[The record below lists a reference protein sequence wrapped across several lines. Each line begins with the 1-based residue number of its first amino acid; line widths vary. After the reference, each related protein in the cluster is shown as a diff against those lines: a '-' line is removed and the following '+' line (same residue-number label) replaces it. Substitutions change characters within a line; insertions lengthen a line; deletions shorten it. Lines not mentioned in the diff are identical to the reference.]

1 MTHPLSLSVAGEHL
15 SVRLRPVR
23 RGSYLL
29 ISAAKSKSAV
39 RRASPTSHKPQ
50 DIVVP
55 VATATMRLLPH
66 FLLLLSVVAVVNALH
81 ADEAGLTDF
90 VLKSAGHGDVGV
102 RYAATTVDKEVWVT
116 SQSNEYPG
124 AIFDLENDSIGRSIS
139 TRYYDRHCS
148 IAGRNVTTGAVLWR
162 VNACGGGGASFDHDN
177 DDDTTN
183 NNHGGFFPRHATL
196 VTPTQSS
203 QQQQQQQQQKSAIFS
218 LDNTGILRKWSPTSG
233 ALLLDVDILSS
244 NDDTSNSNKLH
255 FSDSVPR
262 LLDGTLVIGT
272 VLTATTT
279 SGNDKTGGVHND
291 DELLL
296 LLDTTGGHP
305 IKEEGN
311 VKSSSSSGVSMVL
324 SAKKLLEKAG
334 VRAPKSNARNSGSS
348 PNSSPRARIIDMHHM
363 ENSDGNRIALWVG
376 WSTSDNTRQDISTM
390 TSVAVIEVV
399 LTNDP
404 SGRMSFYRIDR
415 ALPLAMTTAS
425 SSSAGVGSTPL
436 LLSSLRMVHH
446 HRSVT
451 DNSISLLA
459 ISSTKQQLLL
469 VNIQLS
475 TCHMKYGQIVG
486 IDALHPY
493 WRSIDSIRVDAASSS
508 GAGGDYLTIRVAGV
522 DDRYPTLPRRL
533 ESLFVLNAGLSSSS
547 AAGGDDGGYNALHR
561 VHGPGKRDEEIHQD
575 ALAYCADMGTVIA
588 ASFDDKGH
596 TTIASS
602 FRLEAK
608 ELHERTTWTTNE
620 DGKVVIVPKS
630 GGGKV
635 HIPEGLGRGA
645 HLVECSK
652 NGVTVVFTSLGGL
665 TTAVR
670 YEVGDDMKVSS
681 AMHLWSTE
689 EGLGSITSAIFLDE
703 AHAIAPLNGN
713 LDADD
718 EEEKALLDLRFTN
731 RIRSQLQ
738 SLKNFVFGG
747 GALSSLA
754 SLALLS
760 DEKKA
765 ERAAAF
771 GFAKISVLLSERL
784 HRVMALDTANKGRIA
799 WSMNLHPRASWH
811 KLVHGGQFVTL
822 NDPHGNGGVHDH
834 EMLALS
840 YVAGGGGGSDGSS
853 SIVEWKCFDGISGR
867 IFSDEIVTVS
877 SSVMQIVPLRTLSH
891 HPHDVRS
898 CRQVAL
904 LIHSDDSVSV
914 VPDSARALTTVD
926 EAMSV
931 ADGLFVHTIDK
942 TSGKLRALRVSRKLG
957 AELSPGSTPFELITV
972 GTTIFDPSQE
982 QIVDVA
988 YPRRG
993 EVIQSPSTVLGD
1005 DALLLKYLNPHIMVV
1020 VTEATKA
1027 FLSSVAPVVEG
1038 GDETG
1043 DGFYNA
1049 LAGGQDSITSSG
1061 QKRKPQGATKPGAD
1075 TTSPPP
1081 ISTASIATP
1090 SLFISLVD
1098 SVSGQIL
1105 HRVSHA
1111 HALWSDITE
1120 GATTTRVP
1128 VVISE
1133 NWIVY
1138 TFYNQRTRRTDVGV
1152 ITLHEGMI
1160 DKNGIT
1166 AFSAPEQEIT
1176 FSSLESAKPIVLSKT
1191 FGLSK
1196 AVTALGVTTTRAGI
1210 SSKQFL
1216 FATANDQ
1223 VIYID
1228 RRMLDPRRPSGAL
1241 KESEKME
1248 GLLRY
1253 EPLLPISPLRT
1264 PSHVHEVASV
1274 QSISSASA
1282 NVESQSLVLAF
1293 GGPDIFFT
1301 RLAPSKGFDLLPD
1314 DFNRGMLTVVLVGL
1328 IVLLNVIQW
1337 MNKKKVVST
1346 IWA

>member
-1 MTHPLSLSVAGEHL
+1 
-15 SVRLRPVR
+15 
-23 RGSYLL
+23 
-29 ISAAKSKSAV
+29 
-39 RRASPTSHKPQ
+39 
-50 DIVVP
+50 
-55 VATATMRLLPH
+55 MRLLPRLLC
-66 FLLLLSVVAVVNALH
+66 LLLLSTSAIVNALH

-102 RYAATTVDKEVWVT
+102 RYAATVDKVWVT

-124 AIFDLENDSIGRSIS
+124 AIIDLENDSIGSSI
-139 TRYYDRHCS
+139 RHYYDRHCS

-162 VNACGGGGASFDHDN
+162 VNACGGDYDTIHDN
-177 DDDTTN
+177 Y
-183 NNHGGFFPRHATL
+183 GGFVPRHATL
-196 VTPTQSS
+196 VTPMQSS
-203 QQQQQQQQQKSAIFS
+203 QQQQQKSSIFS
-218 LDNTGILRKWSPTSG
+218 LDNSGILRKWSPASG

-244 NDDTSNSNKLH
+244 NDDTNNSNRLH

-272 VLTATTT
+272 VLTTATPS
-279 SGNDKTGGVHND
+279 SGNAKTGGVVDD

-296 LLDTTGGHP
+296 LLDITGGHP
-305 IKEEGN
+305 IKEEGT
-311 VKSSSSSGVSMVL
+311 VKSSSSSGTSMVL
-324 SAKKLLEKAG
+324 SAKNLLEKAG
-334 VRAPKSNARNSGSS
+334 VRAPKSNGRNSGSTS
-348 PNSSPRARIIDMHHM
+348 SSPRARIIDMHHM
-363 ENSDGNRIALWVG
+363 EHSDGNRIALWVG
-376 WSTSDNTRQDISTM
+376 WSTSDGTRQDISTI
-390 TSVAVIEVV
+390 TSMAVIEVV
-399 LTNDP
+399 LTKDP
-404 SGRMSFYRIDR
+404 SGRMAVYRIDR
-415 ALPLAMTTAS
+415 ALPLTTTAS
-425 SSSAGVGSTPL
+425 VGVGSLSAVGSTPL
-436 LLSSLRMVHH
+436 LLSSLQLVH
-446 HRSVT
+446 HRSTT
-451 DNSISLLA
+451 DTTLSLLA

-469 VNIQLS
+469 ANIEMPACQ
-475 TCHMKYGQIVG
+475 MKTGQIVG

-493 WRSIDSIRVDAASSS
+493 WRSIDSIRVDATSSS
-508 GAGGDYLTIRVAGV
+508 AAGGDYHTIRVAGM

-533 ESLFVLNAGLSSSS
+533 ESSFLLNGGLSTSS
-547 AAGGDDGGYNALHR
+547 AADGDDGGYNALHR

-588 ASFDDKGH
+588 ASIDDKEH
-596 TTIASS
+596 TMIASS
-602 FRLEAK
+602 FRLKAK
-608 ELHERTTWTTNE
+608 ELHERKTWTPNE

-635 HIPEGLGRGA
+635 HSPEGLVRGA

-652 NGVTVVFTSLGGL
+652 NGMTVVFTALGGL
-665 TTAVR
+665 TTAVH
-670 YEVGDDMKVSS
+670 YEMDDDMKESS
-681 AMHLWSTE
+681 AMQLWSSE

-703 AHAIAPLNGN
+703 AHATPLNGI
-713 LDADD
+713 LYADD
-718 EEEKALLDLRFTN
+718 EEEKALLDLRFSN

-738 SLKNFVFGG
+738 SMKSFVFSG

-840 YVAGGGGGSDGSS
+840 YVAGGGGSDGSS
-853 SIVEWKCFDGISGR
+853 SILEWKCFDGISGR
-867 IFSDEIVTVS
+867 IFSDEVVSVS
-877 SSVMQIVPLRTLSH
+877 SYVMQIVPLRTLTH

-914 VPDSARALTTVD
+914 VPDSARALTTVE

-957 AELSPGSTPFELITV
+957 AELLPGSNPFELITV

-982 QIVDVA
+982 QIVNVA

-1043 DGFYNA
+1043 DGFYNV
-1049 LAGGQDSITSSG
+1049 LAGGQDSSTTFG
-1061 QKRKPQGATKPGAD
+1061 QKRKPLGATKPGVD

-1081 ISTASIATP
+1081 KSPIATP

-1111 HALWSDITE
+1111 HALDSDIE
-1120 GATTTRVP
+1120 DGVTTTRVP

-1138 TFYNQRTRRTDVGV
+1138 TFFNQRTRRTDVGV

-1166 AFSAPEQEIT
+1166 AFSSPEQEIT

-1196 AVTALGVTTTRAGI
+1196 AVTALGATTTRAGI

-1223 VIYID
+1223 VIFID
-1228 RRMLDPRRPSGAL
+1228 RRLLDPRRPSGAL

-1274 QSISSASA
+1274 KSIASASA